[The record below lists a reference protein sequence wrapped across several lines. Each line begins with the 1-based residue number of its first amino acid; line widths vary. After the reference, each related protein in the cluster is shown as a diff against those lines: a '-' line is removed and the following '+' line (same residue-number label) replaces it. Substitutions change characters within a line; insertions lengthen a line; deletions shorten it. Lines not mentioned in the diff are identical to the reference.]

1 MSELPPT
8 KFLPVKAEDGQIS
21 YSRKAVSDLTQKDKI
36 YLEKYE
42 ALQEQARQLAKDFV
56 EEETF
61 AVEGTQLNEA

>member
-8 KFLPVKAEDGQIS
+8 KFLPVKSEDGRIG

-61 AVEGTQLNEA
+61 TVEGKQIHEA